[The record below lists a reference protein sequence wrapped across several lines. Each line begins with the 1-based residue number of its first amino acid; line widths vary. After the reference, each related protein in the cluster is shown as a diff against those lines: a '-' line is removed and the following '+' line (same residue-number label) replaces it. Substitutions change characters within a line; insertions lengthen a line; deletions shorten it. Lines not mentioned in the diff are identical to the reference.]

1 MVGPGT
7 ELPIELS
14 FGPSIEKLFNFN
26 VELRVKN
33 KPTPLAVNVK
43 GEGYSIHD
51 TLLLEDAAG
60 RPVEISAH
68 APTQL
73 DFGEVHIHDK
83 VVRTLTVVN
92 SGRFNFDVA
101 LHLRA
106 PDRAGGGRAPPVTVT
121 PELLTVKKNERA
133 EVQIV
138 YQPMSDA
145 PLPANF
151 SLAAAITNG
160 RTYHMQLL
168 GRGKRPRL
176 SFSFGS
182 HDFGPCFVVTPKN
195 GMAPVTIELR
205 LANEDEHEVYFDMPF
220 SATPFLSA
228 SASKTVLAP
237 GETSE
242 VLLTFSP
249 PAVAA
254 YEAALSFVVNGLW
267 NVEVKVR
274 GEGCELKLELVEPQ
288 QQQLALG
295 AVPVYQQA
303 ARTVALVNRSRRAI
317 DVSLLDAAAAL
328 APKSVHLS
336 FGGGGALEGELRPRE
351 SRALEVRFAPAARIR
366 PFSEPVVVTVCGL
379 PRPLLVVSGAC
390 VAMDLQLEMDQVAFG
405 QAVLNSRITRRLMLQ
420 NLGDMP
426 SRFNVQGA
434 FAPDF
439 SVSPLEGFLQPNE
452 DVNIE
457 VSFHPAALSRDIR
470 HANLTLT

>member
-1 MVGPGT
+1 MVGPGA
-7 ELPIELS
+7 ELPIEFS

-151 SLAAAITNG
+151 SLAASITNG

-274 GEGCELKLELVEPQ
+274 GEGGP
-288 QQQLALG
+288 
-295 AVPVYQQA
+295 
-303 ARTVALVNRSRRAI
+303 
-317 DVSLLDAAAAL
+317 
-328 APKSVHLS
+328 
-336 FGGGGALEGELRPRE
+336 
-351 SRALEVRFAPAARIR
+351 
-366 PFSEPVVVTVCGL
+366 
-379 PRPLLVVSGAC
+379 
-390 VAMDLQLEMDQVAFG
+390 
-405 QAVLNSRITRRLMLQ
+405 
-420 NLGDMP
+420 
-426 SRFNVQGA
+426 
-434 FAPDF
+434 
-439 SVSPLEGFLQPNE
+439 
-452 DVNIE
+452 
-457 VSFHPAALSRDIR
+457 
-470 HANLTLT
+470 